1 MKKLL
6 ILLVASCLVLSACG
20 DQEERKLDNKN
31 NTKSEDEESQKEDT
45 KKDSGKKKD
54 KSDSK
59 DEKFNDE
66 VANNENEQ
74 NETTQEKQKA
84 QNEISTQQ
92 PGSNTNNDEGPTQQ
106 GNRPF
111 GGIPPKGMTNEEYQ
125 ILEKS
130 IPTANKVSNEEYQ
143 QLLNEEVQRIVNEN
157 NHSIETPMGTFTP
170 TNQKEHSDQNQK
182 IDLNNMPAG
191 DFSTEGMSEEAKNKI
206 KELTRQKDFEGLS
219 QEEYNNEV
227 SEIMNEEMK
236 NN

>member
-1 MKKLL
+1 MKKLFF
-6 ILLVASCLVLSACG
+6 LLLSSFLVLAACG
-20 DQEERKLDNKN
+20 NEEESKLDDKKE
-31 NTKSEDEESQKEDT
+31 TKSEDKDKETDKEKESDKKED
-45 KKDSGKKKD
+45 
-54 KSDSK
+54 KSNNK
-59 DEKFNDE
+59 DEKSNEE
-66 VANNENEQ
+66 VANNENKP
-74 NETTQEKQKA
+74 NETSQEKPKME
-84 QNEISTQQ
+84 NKNNTQQ
-92 PGSNTNNDEGPTQQ
+92 QDPNINNNEGPTQQ
-106 GNRPF
+106 GNKPF

-125 ILEKS
+125 LLENNLPK
-130 IPTANKVSNEEYQ
+130 ANNVSNEECEK
-143 QLLNEEVQRIVNEN
+143 LLNEQVQRIANKN

-170 TNQKEHSDQNQK
+170 NNKNENTDQNQK